1 MKQTTIQFTYE
12 DSKLNAIRFYL
23 TAKNSELDT
32 ELQAFMN
39 TLYRKNVPAQV
50 RDFIEQTDGPS
61 NPEQQRPSRRSV
73 SPRKATCDEVSE
85 NGADI
90 RPSEENAP

>member
-23 TAKNSELDT
+23 IAKNSDLDT
-32 ELQAFMN
+32 ELQVFMD

-73 SPRKATCDEVSE
+73 LPRKATCDEVSE
-85 NGADI
+85 NGADN
-90 RPSEENAP
+90 PSE